1 MARGKLKITKEI
13 QGKGMQCSNESSK
26 RSNEVDD
33 HCDRCSECVK
43 RSEANDRASRLP
55 KLNYQI
61 LLAKENLVL

>member
-1 MARGKLKITKEI
+1 MTRGKLKIAKEI
-13 QGKGMQCSNESSK
+13 QCKGMQGPNESSN

-33 HCDRCSECVK
+33 HCSECVK